1 MGKHGTLYQVI
12 ADKSQDEVDVELIA
26 LNPLNPSTTTSATIR
41 TINEAQTSIPVANHH
56 DIEHNNNSKAQQSEV
71 VDELL
76 LIPPPISRYW
86 LYATHAVG
94 QFSEVAWKFS
104 MSFFLS
110 ALTNHKSL
118 VWVAAFGLSL
128 GTAVTIGM
136 PLVGSW
142 IDATTLNRLQIVQRI
157 MTIEAISIAIAS
169 IALILLLRTSD
180 SEHDHVPWNIFMVAL
195 NFFGA
200 IAQLADQALLVVLE
214 RDWVVEMSRKDA
226 TWLSTTNVWM
236 RQIDL
241 TAKVMGPVLTATV
254 ALPILVVVIKT
265 ADNDTAR
272 EDWTR
277 ATCAIAILNI
287 LALILQYIGTSV
299 IYRLVPV
306 LAMKRFHA
314 DDSRN
319 SSTDASSSTQS
330 SHGFFSGLKLYLSL
344 PASGAG
350 LALAILYLNALTFG
364 NGIMTAH
371 LLHRSMSMERI
382 GLWRGLA
389 ALAGLAG
396 TWVFRWS
403 PLTLR
408 WTALWSILYECACL
422 SVAALSVVVALDND
436 IANGTASSLSTSLL
450 IGGVLASRTGLWVF
464 DLCVT
469 QIQQETVPDRV
480 RGVVGGIQQSLNSFF
495 GLGSFAI
502 GLMFPENFDLY
513 VLAAFGSVCLAVVF
527 YLLSVR
533 SLE

>member
-1 MGKHGTLYQVI
+1 MVNAVETE
-12 ADKSQDEVDVELIA
+12 SEDVELIA
-26 LNPLNPSTTTSATIR
+26 LNPVPSALNASQVHDTD
-41 TINEAQTSIPVANHH
+41 ANRSNGKESLTYDTEQKSLTLLMPH
-56 DIEHNNNSKAQQSEV
+56 DGDV
-71 VDELL
+71 DVDELL
-76 LIPPPISRYW
+76 LIPPPTSRYW
-86 LYATHAVG
+86 LFATHAVA

-110 ALTNHKSL
+110 ALTNHNSL

-136 PLVGSW
+136 PLMGSW
-142 IDATTLNRLQIVQRI
+142 IDSTTLNRLQIVQLI
-157 MTIEAISIAIAS
+157 MGIESISIAIAS
-169 IALILLLRTSD
+169 LALMLLLRSQSSD
-180 SEHDHVPWNIFMVAL
+180 HQGPLWAIFMASV

-200 IAQLADQALLVVLE
+200 IAQLADQSLLVILE
-214 RDWVVEMSRKDA
+214 RDWVVEMSRKDG

-241 TAKVMGPVLTATV
+241 AAKVVGPVVTGTV
-254 ALPILVVVIKT
+254 ALPLLVVLKN
-265 ADNDTAR
+265 ADDGTTR

-277 ATCAIAILNI
+277 ATSVIAIVNI
-287 LALILQYIGTSV
+287 FALILQYVGTSI

-306 LAMKRFHA
+306 LARKRFATHKSIQDEEA
-314 DDSRN
+314 
-319 SSTDASSSTQS
+319 STIQP
-330 SHGFFSGLKLYLSL
+330 SHGFFSSLKLYISL

-350 LALAILYLNALTFG
+350 LALSVLYLNALTFG

-371 LLHRSMSMERI
+371 LLHRAMPMERI
-382 GLWRGLA
+382 CLWRGLA

-408 WTALWSILYECACL
+408 WTALWSILYEFVCL
-422 SVAALSVVVALDND
+422 LVAALSLAPV
-436 IANGTASSLSTSLL
+436 TPTFSTGLL

-480 RGVVGGIQQSLNSFF
+480 RGLVGGVQQSLNSFF

-502 GLMFPENFDLY
+502 GLAFPQNFDLY
-513 VLAAFGSVCLAVVF
+513 VLAAFGSVGLATAF
-527 YLLSVR
+527 YICSFR
-533 SLE
+533 SMEVLRSG